1 MIANAGSQA
10 TSVQEAEKYALHY
23 YWYFMLTTAFVFTYF
38 ADAAIDLWYHSNV
51 EQSLS
56 QLANNIANA
65 TPLRTSATWLNW
77 ILVRTTM
84 TLPLQYMLQVNTFVF
99 SCVGLKCCARCTM
112 GGGPGGPIPYR
123 IYIDGGV
130 VFVCVIALA
139 PQSPLVAPIAL
150 LYYVVCTP
158 LWRRNCIFMYRPKFD
173 SGGERWPFLSDVM
186 ITSLYMGQF
195 LLTLQFLLRD
205 AFGPALFAGLPA
217 IPTYLYRNYLHKR
230 FKRAY
235 EDAGLLQTSLLDGW
249 DNTVPTSAEKRE
261 EFRRFLVDA
270 HKAAYIPVCIAG
282 GATNILTAEP
292 AVVIPNEDDDLL
304 GYSDLATSIDQ
315 PFDPPESPY
324 FGSQLP
330 KFPSSRG
337 SLSGGDGIPA
347 VALQTNRGAYMRRT
361 MSLSTPRSSVHQMNS
376 ASAGSASGAD
386 NRLHSFSQNWQKAQE
401 ELESVSMQMQSG
413 DPECIQQ

>member
-1 MIANAGSQA
+1 MHTALCPVMFKMIANAGSQA

-158 LWRRNCIFMYRPKFD
+158 LVSLCFFV
-173 SGGERWPFLSDVM
+173 LSFSSSRF
-186 ITSLYMGQF
+186 TFS
-195 LLTLQFLLRD
+195 LRD
-205 AFGPALFAGLPA
+205 ASGL
-217 IPTYLYRNYLHKR
+217 
-230 FKRAY
+230 
-235 EDAGLLQTSLLDGW
+235 G
-249 DNTVPTSAEKRE
+249 
-261 EFRRFLVDA
+261 
-270 HKAAYIPVCIAG
+270 IPVAKK
-282 GATNILTAEP
+282 LHLY
-292 AVVIPNEDDDLL
+292 V
-304 GYSDLATSIDQ
+304 
-315 PFDPPESPY
+315 
-324 FGSQLP
+324 
-330 KFPSSRG
+330 
-337 SLSGGDGIPA
+337 
-347 VALQTNRGAYMRRT
+347 QT
-361 MSLSTPRSSVHQMNS
+361 
-376 ASAGSASGAD
+376 
-386 NRLHSFSQNWQKAQE
+386 K
-401 ELESVSMQMQSG
+401 
-413 DPECIQQ
+413 I